1 MASKTGHLGGV
12 LKQAKKPTGP
22 KTSVGPGES
31 YAGVEYSRLPKFERE
46 KRKEQEFAAPYGL
59 AMRAVLPLVE
69 ALTAPFD
76 AIGGRKNIIYRQG
89 KTPTKRQTGK

>member
-1 MASKTGHLGGV
+1 MGRKIGHLGGFV
-12 LKQAKKPTGP
+12 KETSKPTGP

-31 YAGVEYSRLPKFERE
+31 YSGVEYSRLPKFERE

-59 AMRAVLPLVE
+59 AMRAVFPLVE